1 MLIKYM
7 FNHISHQGFTNLN
20 NKDMAFDAHWID
32 KNNNKRT
39 DKDSVSEEEVIRNTP
54 ILLLGYKLV

>member
-1 MLIKYM
+1 
-7 FNHISHQGFTNLN
+7 
-20 NKDMAFDAHWID
+20 MAFDTHWIEKK

-39 DKDSVSEEEVIRNTP
+39 VKGTVSEEEVIRNTP